1 MDNTAIHCGCLFT
14 KLLNIRAY
22 YNENKLNRTSGKIE
36 ADGEAWLLYDP
47 HKRRKLKEAG
57 GHK

>member
-22 YNENKLNRTSGKIE
+22 YNEKKLNRTSGKIE
-36 ADGEAWLLYDP
+36 ADGRGLVAV
-47 HKRRKLKEAG
+47 
-57 GHK
+57 